1 MAGRKA
7 GAHYDEAMQKVVAER
22 KAKTEGG
29 DAKADLAK
37 AKSDALVAIT
47 SQAAHFCRRRTE
59 MEVRHHVMSKLP
71 SHSDLPDLPAFKIEL
86 DVAAALENEKIRLS
100 ALISAGDLS
109 AIFARI
115 PGA

>member
-1 MAGRKA
+1 MPKPIWQKPKA
-7 GAHYDEAMQKVVAER
+7 MRWSQLP
-22 KAKTEGG
+22 AKPR
-29 DAKADLAK
+29 
-37 AKSDALVAIT
+37 T
-47 SQAAHFCRRRTE
+47 SAAAAPKC
-59 MEVRHHVMSKLP
+59 RHHVMSKLP